1 MIQVTAAVEDDRV
14 DALGLGA
21 RGDELTDCT
30 GGSLVAA
37 VALDRLVQGGSGD
50 QRVAGDIVDDLGVN
64 VLFRTENVQAG
75 SLGSA
80 GDFGANALMT
90 LDALCFGIGSFN
102 LIGTPPYFLAPVLP
116 TLRRMTS
123 SAYLMPLPLY
133 GSGGRFSRI
142 SAAN

>member
-21 RGDELTDCT
+21 LGDELTDCT

-50 QRVAGDIVDDLGVN
+50 QRVAGNIVDDLGVD

-90 LDALCFGIGSFN
+90 LDALCLVSGL
-102 LIGTPPYFLAPVLP
+102 LI
-116 TLRRMTS
+116 
-123 SAYLMPLPLY
+123 
-133 GSGGRFSRI
+133 I
-142 SAAN
+142 SAHLLTS